1 LGGAP
6 FKFAL
11 FDINSDLS
19 KNYCNENV
27 LNIQIVIKSLMLAN
41 MFFWPS
47 FCYLVSGDARFAKN
61 VKNKVFSFDLVA
73 NDPSVIACDMSKV
86 CAFNLLVS
94 GIS

>member
-1 LGGAP
+1 LFGA
-6 FKFAL
+6 
-11 FDINSDLS
+11 
-19 KNYCNENV
+19 NYCNENV

-47 FCYLVSGDARFAKN
+47 FCYIVSGDARLAKN